1 MSDKHLLAG
10 GFGFPLGF
18 VAAIVV
24 VLGSA
29 AVGAFAHPVAVL
41 VALACATAA
50 VSATTTLPAALGTAF
65 VSWGVYTGFVIGRLG
80 QLQLTGQSALAAGVL
95 ALAALLALGLTALR
109 HHLGV
114 SRSGAAETPV
124 RVVRMAPPIRG

>member
-18 VAAIVV
+18 ALSTLV

-41 VALACATAA
+41 VALAVTTFV
-50 VSATTTLPAALGTAF
+50 VSATTTLRAALGVAL
-65 VSWGVYTGFVIGRLG
+65 VSWGLYAGFVVGELG
-80 QLQLTGQSALAAGVL
+80 QLTFNSQTVTAAGVL
-95 ALAALLALGLTALR
+95 LAAALVAVGVVAVG
-109 HHLGV
+109 HHL
-114 SRSGAAETPV
+114 REPV
-124 RVVRMAPPIRG
+124 RFAPPVRG